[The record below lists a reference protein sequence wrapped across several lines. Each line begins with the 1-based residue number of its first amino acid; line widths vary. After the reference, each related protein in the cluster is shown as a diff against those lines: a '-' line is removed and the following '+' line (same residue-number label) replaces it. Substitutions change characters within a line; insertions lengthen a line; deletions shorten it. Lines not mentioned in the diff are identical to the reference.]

1 VKSLLGIVLVVVAL
15 YFLSGVFP
23 VLGSF
28 VRPGTALWVAAGA
41 AVVVGVLLG
50 AVHREFTDP
59 EMGVKVAK
67 GAGLLLTS
75 GGLFALV
82 LGLAKPAQALAWDHG
97 SVDVARE
104 RALRENR
111 PMIVDFTAAWC
122 AACKELDKLTF
133 AAAPVGSELGRFVAV
148 RVDATNDDDP
158 KVGAALQSFG
168 VRGLPTVVIFDSK
181 GKEALRYTDFVPP
194 EKFLAG
200 IKAVD

>member
-1 VKSLLGIVLVVVAL
+1 M
-15 YFLSGVFP
+15 
-23 VLGSF
+23 
-28 VRPGTALWVAAGA
+28 LWIAAGV
-41 AVVVGVLLG
+41 AVVGGVLLG
-50 AVHREFTDP
+50 AVHREFSDP
-59 EMGVKVAK
+59 ETSVKVAK

-82 LGLAKPAQALAWDHG
+82 LGLVKPAEALAWQQG

-111 PMIVDFTAAWC
+111 PLIVDFTAAWC
-122 AACKELDKLTF
+122 GACKELDKLTF
-133 AAAPVGSELGRFVAV
+133 SAPPVGTELGRFVAV

-158 KVGAALQSFG
+158 KVGAALQRFG
-168 VRGLPTVVIFDSK
+168 VRGLPTVVIFDSS

-194 EKFLAG
+194 DAFLAG